1 MAKKKPEKNK
11 SGTPPDIRC
20 KSGVFGL
27 SAWKNKKVIPARNDY
42 DIERIYDRVSI
53 CLTVGMKRDG
63 KWENRQ
69 AWFRLSQFGDLKA
82 AVEGF
87 AEELQKL
94 NGTQGGGLE

>member
-1 MAKKKPEKNK
+1 MANKKQVKK

-27 SAWKNKKVIPARNDY
+27 SAWKTQKVIPAKHDY
-42 DIERIYDRVSI
+42 DIERVFDRVSI

-69 AWFRLSQFGDLKA
+69 AWFRLSQFGDLRA

-87 AEELQKL
+87 ADELQKL